1 MKVCYK
7 MMVSLWLWAAR
18 HAQSTQNNT
27 FAISLQYL
35 KENKKDEV
43 DFLLADKRQM
53 FLQIDAVILGVC
65 GQSCPITQSNNFAI
79 SLRYLKKEVSDGVD
93 FLHADKHEIFLQI
106 DTMIFD
112 GMVKHFRI

>member
-1 MKVCYK
+1 MPRVPKI
-7 MMVSLWLWAAR
+7 
-18 HAQSTQNNT
+18 N
-27 FAISLQYL
+27 
-35 KENKKDEV
+35 EV

-79 SLRYLKKEVSDGVD
+79 SLRYLKKEVSDGVG
-93 FLHADKHEIFLQI
+93 FLHTDKHEIFLQI
-106 DTMIFD
+106 DTMSFD